1 MKQRRILLKQRL
13 LDCFGESTALIAE
26 QYSRCNLRTVSL
38 VSLSYISAQKIS
50 SLLLLTA
57 ACVCVTYLH
66 HGLGIKQ
73 GRGMGKAVL
82 LIFPFFPYQEVPV
95 FAQLGRVAPG
105 LPRSPAEVAPGCSG
119 GTKGS
124 SQ

>member
-1 MKQRRILLKQRL
+1 MKQRRILLKQIVL
-13 LDCFGESTALIAE
+13 VNPQHCIAE
-26 QYSRCNLRTVSL
+26 QYSHCNLRTVSL

-57 ACVCVTYLH
+57 ACMFVTYLH
-66 HGLGIKQ
+66 HGLGIKG

-82 LIFPFFPYQEVPV
+82 IFSFFPYQEVPM